1 LRRQSLLAI
10 FQFPFRHARD
20 RLDVWRRP
28 VCAAHERGRALAKP
42 VTVRFAGA
50 VPSTIA
56 AMMPGDSSGASRR
69 MYRSPLSFTL
79 GNPIVSAASLGFLAF
94 LGAIGARAVGA
105 NVLRCTARVIFSGPW
120 RRSRKEDAHAEA
132 RDNRRGRRSSGSPL
146 HYVLFALPPVTSRR
160 MPGVISFTPPARD
173 PVER

>member
-20 RLDVWRRP
+20 RFDVWRRP
-28 VCAAHERGRALAKP
+28 ACGAHERGRALAKP

-69 MYRSPLSFTL
+69 MHPSPCPSRLAVPSYPLFSLFSARL
-79 GNPIVSAASLGFLAF
+79 GKS
-94 LGAIGARAVGA
+94 RGA
-105 NVLRCTARVIFSGPW
+105 NVLRGTARVIFSGRW